1 MAAKPFTL
9 SAQEIRDI
17 LLHLDAGAD
26 IFDKYRPQTAMEVS
40 MRAMLATL
48 RKELVAELATREKE
62 EQRDLPGS

>member
-17 LLHLDAGAD
+17 LLHLDAGAQ

-40 MRAMLATL
+40 MRAMLGTL
-48 RKELVAELATREKE
+48 RKELQSELTTRERE
-62 EQRDLPGS
+62 EQKELPGN

>member
-17 LLHLDAGAD
+17 LLHLDAGAQV
-26 IFDKYRPQTAMEVS
+26 FDKYRPQTAMEVS

-48 RKELVAELATREKE
+48 RKELQNELAAREREDQKE
-62 EQRDLPGS
+62 LPGG